1 MQYPYSSNGNIV
13 ENSRSN
19 TKSPNPENQMRTFKE
34 DKTDI
39 GSKSV
44 RTRETVKS
52 DENSSNEAFPLSS
65 IQITQNQPSTC
76 KINHVLLII
85 TKKNCYLNYK
95 ISHIYLKQT
104 IGVGSNNG
112 NVNHRQGDYTDI
124 GSKATSHIPYQP
136 MKNAASNKK
145 MILED
150 QHSTRYDDASKMLG
164 NVPKI
169 CQSGISSNL
178 NNGIVGD
185 NTKSE
190 NQLTTFGNSNNRLH
204 KGTNMV
210 YKGKWDSNV
219 LIIVFFGI

>member
-1 MQYPYSSNGNIV
+1 MPFFIYYH
-13 ENSRSN
+13 
-19 TKSPNPENQMRTFKE
+19 
-34 DKTDI
+34 
-39 GSKSV
+39 
-44 RTRETVKS
+44 
-52 DENSSNEAFPLSS
+52 
-65 IQITQNQPSTC
+65 
-76 KINHVLLII
+76 KIDL
-85 TKKNCYLNYK
+85 NCYLNYK

-112 NVNHRQGDYTDI
+112 NVNHRQGDHTDI

-169 CQSGISSNL
+169 CQSGNSSNL

-219 LIIVFFGI
+219 LIIVVFGI

>member
-1 MQYPYSSNGNIV
+1 MP
-13 ENSRSN
+13 
-19 TKSPNPENQMRTFKE
+19 TF
-34 DKTDI
+34 I
-39 GSKSV
+39 Y
-44 RTRETVKS
+44 
-52 DENSSNEAFPLSS
+52 
-65 IQITQNQPSTC
+65 
-76 KINHVLLII
+76 KIDL
-85 TKKNCYLNYK
+85 NCYLNYK
-95 ISHIYLKQT
+95 VSHIYLKQT

-150 QHSTRYDDASKMLG
+150 QHSTRYDDASKILG

-178 NNGIVGD
+178 NNGINGD

-190 NQLTTFGNSNNRLH
+190 NHLTTFGNSNNRLH
-204 KGTNMV
+204 KGTNTV
-210 YKGKWDSNV
+210 
-219 LIIVFFGI
+219 